1 VSRVIVATDD
11 LRIATTVL
19 GFGGEVKLTRADHP
33 SGTDRLAEVAAKLS
47 CDIVVN
53 VQGDEPLIDPG
64 SIDEAVAP
72 FADPG
77 VLITT
82 LCRRITDAA
91 ELKNPNIV
99 KIAIDRGGFALYFS
113 RAPIPYVRDPRG
125 GWPPMY
131 RHIGLYAY
139 RRNALM
145 VLAALEP
152 TPLERAEASNNCAL
166 EHGIPDQDRGTVRL
180 VRRRYA
186 EDLERCAVR
195 WRRDAQL
202 TQTTVGCRVRPSRR
216 SASGSGRHREH
227 DDRTT
232 NHQANLLTGGVVS
245 SLGSAGRRS
254 TGCLLE
260 GHGYTVRL
268 QKFDPTS
275 TSTPAMS
282 PYQHGEVYVTDDG
295 AETDLDLGHYERV
308 HEHHHVRNSTGR
320 RARSTR
326 A

>member
-1 VSRVIVATDD
+1 MIEHVYLRAKRAKSVSRVIVATDD

-19 GFGGEVKLTRADHP
+19 GFGGEVKLTRVDHP

-64 SIDEAVAP
+64 AIDEAVAP
-72 FADPG
+72 FIDPG

-152 TPLERAEASNNCAL
+152 TPLERAESLEQLRAL
-166 EHGIPDQDRGTVRL
+166 EHGIRIKTVETAYDSFG
-180 VRRRYA
+180 VDTP
-186 EDLERCAVR
+186 EDLE
-195 WRRDAQL
+195 
-202 TQTTVGCRVRPSRR
+202 
-216 SASGSGRHREH
+216 
-227 DDRTT
+227 
-232 NHQANLLTGGVVS
+232 
-245 SLGSAGRRS
+245 
-254 TGCLLE
+254 
-260 GHGYTVRL
+260 
-268 QKFDPTS
+268 
-275 TSTPAMS
+275 
-282 PYQHGEVYVTDDG
+282 
-295 AETDLDLGHYERV
+295 
-308 HEHHHVRNSTGR
+308 HVRRLLATPTPS
-320 RARSTR
+320 
-326 A
+326 